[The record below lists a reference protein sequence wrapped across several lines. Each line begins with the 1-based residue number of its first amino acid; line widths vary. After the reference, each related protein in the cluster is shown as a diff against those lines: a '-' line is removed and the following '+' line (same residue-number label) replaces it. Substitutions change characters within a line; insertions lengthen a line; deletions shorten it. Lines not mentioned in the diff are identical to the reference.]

1 MNAQKGFTLIEL
13 MIVVAIIG
21 ILAAIAIPAYQ
32 NYTAKAQAT
41 TALADITGSKVN
53 VEAKLSEGITTAE
66 ATALTTAGAAGIGLK
81 EKTANCQG
89 IGLSIDAAGK
99 TVVSCKVK
107 GSAKVLDKYIS
118 WVRSAD
124 ANAVAE
130 SAAGANDGTEETTGS
145 WECVTDIP
153 KSLAPKSCLNTTD
166 DATKIAKLDAGTAIT
181 AANNAAD
188 TIATS

>member
-1 MNAQKGFTLIEL
+1 

-53 VEAKLSEGITTAE
+53 IESKLSEGVTTAE
-66 ATALTTAGAAGIGLK
+66 AAALTTAGAAAVGLK

-89 IGLSIDAAGK
+89 IGVSIEANGR
-99 TVVSCKVK
+99 TVVSCLVK
-107 GSAKVLDKYIS
+107 GSAKVLDQNIS

-130 SAAGANDGTEETTGS
+130 SAKGADDGKEESTGS
-145 WECVTDIP
+145 WECVTTIP
-153 KSLAPKSCLNTTD
+153 ASLAPKSCLNETD
-166 DATKIAKLDAGTAIT
+166 DAAKIAELDAETALGTAKT
-181 AANNAAD
+181 AAKAIAD
-188 TIATS
+188 AS